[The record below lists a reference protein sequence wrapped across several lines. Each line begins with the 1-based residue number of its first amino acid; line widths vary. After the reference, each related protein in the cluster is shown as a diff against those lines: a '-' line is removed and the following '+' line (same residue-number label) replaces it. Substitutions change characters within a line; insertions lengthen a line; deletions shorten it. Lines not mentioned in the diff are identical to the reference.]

1 MNRFIQIILLL
12 LTLSLSSKSQES
24 QQINDNSSKTHQV
37 LKKEI
42 ERLKN
47 QSQYYAKRAIFDS
60 AFQCMSQKDSLENA
74 LQLLI
79 AESVLTEKKGHFD
92 KNNNSIK
99 NETDTLGIILTF
111 IIGTAVFVVIL
122 LALKKKNKETR
133 EINARLERKNSLIE
147 KKNNEILD
155 SILYAKK
162 IQEAILTSKSY
173 METVFKEY
181 FILYNPKDII
191 SGDFYWAYNND
202 RTNSLYW
209 ATVDCTGHGVPGAL
223 MSMIG
228 TVLLNKT
235 VIVKKETCPN
245 RILTEM
251 NKYLKRYI
259 NKTDSLYHTQDG
271 MDISFCKLNQE
282 DLTLE
287 TAGAGQSIYIIR
299 KNELIELKGDNI
311 TLGQDPLEREI
322 NDFKVQKFNLKPN
335 DIIYTFTDGFTDQIG
350 GPERKK
356 IKVGALKTLLQEI
369 SELSL
374 NEQQK
379 QLQEKLSKWKGGLT
393 QVDDILVMGVKV

>member
-1 MNRFIQIILLL
+1 
-12 LTLSLSSKSQES
+12 
-24 QQINDNSSKTHQV
+24 
-37 LKKEI
+37 
-42 ERLKN
+42 
-47 QSQYYAKRAIFDS
+47 
-60 AFQCMSQKDSLENA
+60 
-74 LQLLI
+74 
-79 AESVLTEKKGHFD
+79 
-92 KNNNSIK
+92 
-99 NETDTLGIILTF
+99 
-111 IIGTAVFVVIL
+111 
-122 LALKKKNKETR
+122 
-133 EINARLERKNSLIE
+133 
-147 KKNNEILD
+147 
-155 SILYAKK
+155 
-162 IQEAILTSKSY
+162 
-173 METVFKEY
+173 
-181 FILYNPKDII
+181 
-191 SGDFYWAYNND
+191 
-202 RTNSLYW
+202 
-209 ATVDCTGHGVPGAL
+209 
-223 MSMIG
+223 
-228 TVLLNKT
+228 
-235 VIVKKETCPN
+235 
-245 RILTEM
+245 M